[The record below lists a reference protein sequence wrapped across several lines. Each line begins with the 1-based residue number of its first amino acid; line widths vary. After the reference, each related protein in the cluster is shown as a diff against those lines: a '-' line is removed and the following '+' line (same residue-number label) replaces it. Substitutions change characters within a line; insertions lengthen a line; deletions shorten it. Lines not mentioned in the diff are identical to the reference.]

1 MTAKAHNEDQI
12 NSILLDV
19 KSSKPKSTADQQCA
33 PGVKFEAGSCIS
45 LDVLER
51 MADAWNKSAR
61 DPIPLSQNM
70 SIINPKKYK
79 IYLVHMLGERL
90 KDKCSDQKC
99 WLTLDFMKNIKPTD
113 YFRPDSPQGKFEWL
127 STIDIRDS
135 LKQYEKK
142 YRDLKF
148 FGAVPMDFA
157 DLDCYD
163 DINSANYGALYKQ
176 GKTKLGYVFNLDESY
191 KSGSHWVAMFADLAK
206 GHIFYFDSFAQKPE
220 KRVRSL
226 MRKIVR
232 YLTNERGMN
241 LNENSGGSGTS
252 ASSGSGTSASSGSG
266 ASSNRSI
273 IKEVKQDIAE
283 KEKKFPKSAN
293 ANQNLNRSASN
304 GGSQHNMIRIDYNN
318 IQHQQK
324 NTECGVY
331 SMNFLIRMA
340 RGDDFHTLCEKIV
353 RDDKMNKC
361 RKVYFDKHNKRQKVK

>member
-1 MTAKAHNEDQI
+1 MSAKAHNEDQI

-19 KSSKPKSTADQQCA
+19 KSGKPKSTADQQCA

-45 LDVLER
+45 LDILER
-51 MADAWNKSAR
+51 MADAWNKR
-61 DPIPLSQNM
+61 GGDLIPLSQNM

-99 WLTLDFMKNIKPTD
+99 WLTLDFMKNIKSLD

-142 YRDLKF
+142 FRDFKF

-163 DINSANYGALYKQ
+163 DINSANYGALFKQ

-191 KSGSHWVAMFADLAK
+191 KSGSHWVAMFADLTK

-232 YLTNERGMN
+232 YLTDERGMS
-241 LNENSGGSGTS
+241 LNENIG
-252 ASSGSGTSASSGSG
+252 SSGSSPGTG
-266 ASSNRSI
+266 RSL

-283 KEKKFPKSAN
+283 KEKKFSKS
-293 ANQNLNRSASN
+293 QNPNRSASD
-304 GGSQHNMIRIDYNN
+304 GGGAQNMIRIDYNN

-340 RGDDFHTLCEKIV
+340 RGDEFHQLCEKIV
-353 RDDKMNKC
+353 RDDKINKC
-361 RKVYFDKHNKRQKVK
+361 RKVYFDKNNKRQKNK

>member
-1 MTAKAHNEDQI
+1 
-12 NSILLDV
+12 
-19 KSSKPKSTADQQCA
+19 
-33 PGVKFEAGSCIS
+33 
-45 LDVLER
+45 
-51 MADAWNKSAR
+51 MADAWNKTGGNA
-61 DPIPLSQNM
+61 IPLSQNM

-90 KDKCSDQKC
+90 KDKCSNQKC
-99 WLTLDFMKNIKPTD
+99 WLTLDFMKNIKPLD

-142 YRDLKF
+142 YHDLKF

-191 KSGSHWVAMFADLAK
+191 KSGSHWVAMFVDLAK

-232 YLTNERGMN
+232 YLTDERGMN
-241 LNENSGGSGTS
+241 LNENSGGS
-252 ASSGSGTSASSGSG
+252 SSGSGTGSGSG
-266 ASSNRSI
+266 SGSNSNSNRSI

-283 KEKKFPKSAN
+283 KDKKFPKS
-293 ANQNLNRSASN
+293 QNPNRSASN
-304 GGSQHNMIRIDYNN
+304 GGSPQNMIRIDYNN

-340 RGDDFHTLCEKIV
+340 RGDDFHTLCSNII

-361 RKVYFDKHNKRQKVK
+361 RKVYFDKQNKRQK